1 MKRKKCMS
9 DEKQNKPVIHP
20 DLEFALRQERADEAW
35 ARFVMNEQPS
45 ALADYLLLGGE
56 VTDQVRAALVE
67 VLVSNTKGRKGG
79 SKPFRDWQTY
89 LSVEEMLLDD
99 DIGRKIAAVTGDTH
113 NSSIPR
119 KAISRTQALAAFAEV
134 TGQELRS
141 VEIQYQR
148 GAKVEKQF
156 KPSTK

>member
-1 MKRKKCMS
+1 MP
-9 DEKQNKPVIHP
+9 DEKQNKPIIHP

-35 ARFVMNEQPS
+35 ARFAMNEQPS

-67 VLVSNTKGRKGG
+67 ALVSLTKGRKGG

-89 LSVEEMLLDD
+89 LGVEEMLLDD
-99 DIGRKIAAVTGDTH
+99 GISRKIFEITGKTH
-113 NSSIPR
+113 DSNIP
-119 KAISRTQALAAFAEV
+119 KKPISRKQALEAFAEQ
-134 TGQELRS
+134 TGQELRA
-141 VEIQYQR
+141 VEVQYQR
-148 GAKVEKQF
+148 GARVQKQF